1 MAKKTITGKEYDQLK
16 ERIVQYVSTGFIEG
30 LSESESQD
38 ECMNSLSKLFSH
50 FESIKPA
57 MRIKKKVVLK
67 GYENDPKIADAVFNI
82 KKVLSSYDDICK
94 NIGFVVEYKSSALNA
109 VSAKL
114 ICQRMKV
121 ALMNHTGS
129 KSDIPSDVIEDAVC
143 RMFNLISK
151 DSYWLK
157 MFNLQYL
164 EKAFDSAF
172 NASIVIS
179 NKIKTSVLDIV
190 NLELDDSLL

>member
-1 MAKKTITGKEYDQLK
+1 
-16 ERIVQYVSTGFIEG
+16 
-30 LSESESQD
+30 
-38 ECMNSLSKLFSH
+38 
-50 FESIKPA
+50 
-57 MRIKKKVVLK
+57 
-67 GYENDPKIADAVFNI
+67 
-82 KKVLSSYDDICK
+82 
-94 NIGFVVEYKSSALNA
+94 
-109 VSAKL
+109 
-114 ICQRMKV
+114 MKV

-179 NKIKTSVLDIV
+179 NKMKTSVLDIV